1 MCRKWKHNLE
11 LNICVVVFVVLV
23 LDLCSGSVCVSIVRA
38 GFQLGFYR
46 EFFPIL
52 VFFFPLIFPWW
63 MLGSILLNLVVLC
76 PQLRCFMV

>member
-11 LNICVVVFVVLV
+11 LNICVVVFVFLV

-52 VFFFPLIFPWW
+52 GFFL
-63 MLGSILLNLVVLC
+63 
-76 PQLRCFMV
+76 